1 MQKKSLYVMLTL
13 AWSVALYVVF
23 SGFTYRADF
32 KMGYVMSDK
41 IFSEYQPAVDATKE
55 IEIEQ
60 QKLEKQALT
69 MQSEFEEK
77 YQDYESK
84 KLMWSDKK
92 KAETEM
98 ELDDL
103 RTEYL
108 QFTQENLNPDTGKL
122 AQMWMEKI
130 GPIIE
135 DVQKVIDRIGVE
147 EGYDII
153 FDVKE
158 ELPLILYANEEYDIT
173 DHILEELKKK

>member
-1 MQKKSLYVMLTL
+1 MLTL

-41 IFSEYQPAVDATKE
+41 IFNEYQPAVDAAKE
-55 IEIEQ
+55 IEIEG

-69 MQSEFEEK
+69 MQNEFDQK

-92 KAETEM
+92 KAETEN

-103 RTEYL
+103 RNKFY
-108 QFTQENLNPDTGKL
+108 QFQQENLNPDTGKL

-130 GPIIE
+130 GPIVE

-173 DHILEELKKK
+173 DYILEELKKK